1 MTLFFNPS
9 ILFQAINSSS
19 LQISVQKNI
28 SLEQYNTFGID
39 VKAAH
44 FVEVATVADFKAAL
58 ETDIQPVLILGG
70 GSNMLLTQDQT
81 GLVLKNNF
89 KGIEVIEQTDETA
102 VIAVGG
108 GENWHELVLWTLSK
122 NLGGI
127 ENLSLIPG
135 TVGAAPI
142 QNIGAYGVELE
153 DVFVKLE
160 ALSFENGEMK
170 VFQIEDC
177 RFGYRDSVFKNELK
191 GKYFISKVFLKLTRR
206 NHEIYNSYGAI
217 RQVLSEKGVEEP
229 TIQDISRAVI
239 EIRSSKLPDPKV
251 LGNSGSFFKNPEIEK
266 EQFTALQKQFPIL
279 VFYELPN
286 DRYKIPAGW
295 LIDQCGWKGLRVGN
309 TGCHAKQ
316 ALVLVNY
323 GGATGNEVWQLA
335 LKIRH
340 SVKKRYGIELTP
352 EVNVL

>member
-1 MTLFFNPS
+1 MTLS
-9 ILFQAINSSS
+9 IQKSVS
-19 LQISVQKNI
+19 LQPF
-28 SLEQYNTFGID
+28 NTFGID
-39 VKAAH
+39 VSAENFAEISTLKE
-44 FVEVATVADFKAAL
+44 FRNIIAL
-58 ETDIQPVLILGG
+58 NIKPILILGG
-70 GSNMLLTQDQT
+70 GSNMLLTQNQE

-89 KGIEVIEQTDETA
+89 RGIEIVEQTDDEA
-102 VIAVGG
+102 IVAIGG
-108 GENWHELVLWTLSK
+108 GENWHEFVLWALSK

-135 TVGAAPI
+135 TVGASPI
-142 QNIGAYGVELE
+142 QNIGAYGVELK

-160 ALSFENGEMK
+160 ALNFSTGRKKTFHK
-170 VFQIEDC
+170 KDC
-177 RFGYRDSVFKNELK
+177 NFGYRESIFKKDLK
-191 GKYFISKVFLKLTRR
+191 GKYFISKVFLKLTKT
-206 NHEIYNSYGAI
+206 NHQINAGYGAI
-217 RQVLSEKGVEEP
+217 QSVLVEKGIEQP
-229 TIQDISRAVI
+229 TIQNISEAVI
-239 EIRSSKLPDPKV
+239 EIRSSKLPDPKL

-266 EQFTALQKQFPIL
+266 DQFLSLQKKYPNL

-286 DRYKIPAGW
+286 ERYKIPAGW

-335 LKIRH
+335 KKIQH
-340 SVKKRYGIELTP
+340 SVKKKYGIELTP

>member
-1 MTLFFNPS
+1 MTPS
-9 ILFQAINSSS
+9 IQKSIS
-19 LQISVQKNI
+19 LQPF
-28 SLEQYNTFGID
+28 NTFGID
-39 VKAAH
+39 VSAENFAEISTPKE
-44 FVEVATVADFKAAL
+44 FRNVLKLDLKP
-58 ETDIQPVLILGG
+58 ILILGG
-70 GSNMLLTQDQT
+70 GSNMLLTQNQE

-89 KGIEVIEQTDETA
+89 RGIEIEKENEDEA
-102 VIAVGG
+102 IIAIGG
-108 GENWHELVLWTLSK
+108 GENWHEFVLWALSK

-135 TVGAAPI
+135 TVGASPI
-142 QNIGAYGVELE
+142 QNIGAYGVELK

-160 ALSFENGEMK
+160 ALSFATGRK
-170 VFQIEDC
+170 KTFHKKDC
-177 RFGYRDSVFKNELK
+177 KFGYRESVFKKDLK
-191 GKYFISKVFLKLTRR
+191 GKYFISKVFLKLTKT
-206 NHEIYNSYGAI
+206 NHKINAGYGAI
-217 RQVLSEKGVEEP
+217 QSVLTEKRITKP
-229 TIQDISRAVI
+229 TIQNISEAVI

-266 EQFTALQKQFPIL
+266 DQFSSLQKKYPNL

-286 DRYKIPAGW
+286 KRYKIPAGW

-335 LKIRH
+335 KKIQH
-340 SVKKRYGIELTP
+340 SVKKKYGIELTP